1 MIGPS
6 AITFGRI
13 YKHGSKY
20 ISRISRKMARNLGY
34 YVNYTPKDGGLFGEM
49 ESYFGS
55 TFQNMTP
62 TEKCWLIYKMGYQLW
77 FHDADADGVSE
88 AVEEAEQRIEEELS
102 VGDRLG
108 LLQAILDQLKET
120 LKHQL

>member
-1 MIGPS
+1 
-6 AITFGRI
+6 
-13 YKHGSKY
+13 
-20 ISRISRKMARNLGY
+20 MARPLGF
-34 YVNYTPKDGGLFGEM
+34 YVGYTPGDGGLFGEL

-62 TEKCWLIYKMGYQLW
+62 TEKCWLLYKMGFHLW
-77 FHDADADGVSE
+77 FKDADADGVSD
-88 AVEEAEQRIEEELS
+88 AVEEAEQRIESELS

-108 LLQAILDQLKET
+108 LIQALQDQLKET